1 MLFTVPNMSSRI
13 NVAILVVFTAFVIV
27 GATMALSTTGF
38 SSAYAQGDNMT
49 NGNMTN
55 GNMTNGNMTG
65 DAGLPPADGDLLA
78 PPPAP

>member
-1 MLFTVPNMSSRI
+1 MSSRI

-55 GNMTNGNMTG
+55 GNMTNMTG
-65 DAGLPPADGDLLA
+65 DAGLPPADGDLLP